1 MDGIACLQQRARS
14 EITEQQLAL
23 WLSGSAGRL
32 PEPSNCVYIACF
44 MHREGGKFLEAHS
57 GVLGKRRYT
66 ASDRARHLSMLKPEH
81 THAMPAIQLGANR
94 RPWNHLL
101 YMSSDQTECGV

>member
-32 PEPSNCVYIACF
+32 PEPSNCVYIECF
-44 MHREGGKFLEAHS
+44 MHREDGKFLEAHS

-66 ASDRARHLSMLKPEH
+66 AIDRAIHLSMLKPEH
-81 THAMPAIQLGANR
+81 AHVMHAIQLGPNA
-94 RPWNHLL
+94 RPGNTLL
-101 YMSSDQTECGV
+101 